1 VIENIKIFGERNSGT
16 IFLNQLLLKNLFNFG
31 LLSCKPEETG
41 SGWKHGFPDM
51 ERFSEKDKEEILFIF
66 IIRDLES
73 WLMSMYNNPYHFEEP
88 KTIEDF
94 ISNKLE
100 TSDSCPIGEEV
111 SAGQGRCVM
120 SLRYAKIKSYLKSF
134 GEAKNAIMVNLED
147 LQNDNSK
154 FLYFL
159 KNNYDLNMRLPH
171 KRVGYHTK
179 NRYRSAS
186 TSGGWNR
193 KYKVVLPE
201 KVVASKRDES
211 LERLVNRLKKTYY
224 YK

>member
-1 VIENIKIFGERNSGT
+1 MIENIKIFGERNSGT
-16 IFLNQLLLKNLFNFG
+16 IFLNQLLLENLFNFG
-31 LLSCKPEETG
+31 VLSCKPEAAG

-73 WLMSMYNNPYHFEEP
+73 WLMSMYNNPYHFEKP

-100 TSDSCPIGEEV
+100 TSDGCPLGEELSV
-111 SAGQGRCVM
+111 GQGRCIM

-134 GEAKNAIMVNLED
+134 AEAKNAMMVNLED

-159 KNNYDLNMRLPH
+159 KNNYDFNVRSSRKH
-171 KRVGYHTK
+171 VAHHTK
-179 NRYRSAS
+179 RIHLSCK
-186 TSGGWNR
+186 NR
-193 KYKVVLPE
+193 KYDTVLPE
-201 KVVASKRDES
+201 RVVASKRDDD
-211 LERLVNRLKKTYY
+211 LERLVNRLKKMYY